1 MDEIFQ
7 KIKKEEQENFRIK
20 ALKLYGI
27 EIPEGDTGKK
37 LLQKAYIKF
46 STVSSII
53 EKNER
58 QKDDKNFYRSHF

>member
-1 MDEIFQ
+1 
-7 KIKKEEQENFRIK
+7 
-20 ALKLYGI
+20 LYGI